1 MALVLFTF
9 ACNEEEK
16 KEAPVSE
23 NYVDAARN
31 FIRASLDR
39 KWDEARK
46 FMLLDSANV
55 ERMDIIEDSYRDEN
69 REGRRGYREASI
81 TTYDSRIVNDS
92 TSIVHY
98 SNSYKNKRDS
108 LKVVRVNGQ
117 WLVDLKYSILPI
129 DSTRH
134 VQ

>member
-1 MALVLFTF
+1 MALVLFIF

-69 REGRRGYREASI
+69 REERRGYREASI
-81 TTYDSRIVNDS
+81 TTYDSRMVNDS
-92 TSIVHY
+92 ISIVQY

>member
-1 MALVLFTF
+1 MALVLSTI

-46 FMLLDSANV
+46 FMLQDSANV
-55 ERMDIIEDSYRDEN
+55 ERMNIIEDSYRDEN
-69 REGRRGYREASI
+69 REERRGYREASI
-81 TTYDSRIVNDS
+81 TTYDSRMVNDS
-92 TSIVHY
+92 ISIVQY

>member
-1 MALVLFTF
+1 MALVLFTI

-46 FMLLDSANV
+46 FMLQDSANV
-55 ERMDIIEDSYRDEN
+55 ERMNIIEDSYRDEN
-69 REGRRGYREASI
+69 REERRGYREASI
-81 TTYDSRIVNDS
+81 TTYDSRMVNDS
-92 TSIVHY
+92 ISIVQY